1 MVSVTGG
8 WVGQLPLFLF
18 LLTGVVVVV
27 YTGATI
33 HRVQQVHRWGPDTT
47 FFSVLLV
54 KRSGQSDSASFLCL
68 TCDVCLNWY
77 AAEDNESVETGT
89 INEYLKF
96 FIALL
101 AIVNPMGM
109 LPVFINMT
117 AHQTA
122 EVRRK
127 NSVMAAVSMGIIL
140 LVVLF
145 SGEAI
150 LRFFGIS
157 VDSFRVG
164 GGILILLMAISML
177 NAKMGNVRQ
186 TKEEEL
192 DSAERDNVAV
202 VPLGT
207 PLLAG
212 PGAISTVILYAQR
225 YPSPLHYIYLMVAI
239 VLLACLIACLF
250 RLAPAITRLFG
261 KTGINIVTRLMG
273 LIMAAMG
280 VEFIASGLRHLFP
293 VLAG

>member
-1 MVSVTGG
+1 M
-8 WVGQLPLFLF
+8 
-18 LLTGVVVVV
+18 
-27 YTGATI
+27 
-33 HRVQQVHRWGPDTT
+33 
-47 FFSVLLV
+47 
-54 KRSGQSDSASFLCL
+54 
-68 TCDVCLNWY
+68 
-77 AAEDNESVETGT
+77 ETGS

-96 FIALL
+96 FVALL
-101 AIVNPMGM
+101 AIVNPVGTI
-109 LPVFINMT
+109 PIFINMT
-117 AHQTA
+117 ANQDQVA
-122 EVRRK
+122 RNR
-127 NSVMAAVSMGIIL
+127 NGSMAAISMGIIL

-145 SGEAI
+145 TGEAI

-177 NAKMGNVRQ
+177 NAKMSNVKQ

-192 DSAERDNVAV
+192 DSAERDSVAV

-225 YPSPLHYIYLMVAI
+225 SPSAWHYAYLVVAI
-239 VLLACLIACLF
+239 LFLVCLTALLF
-250 RLAPAITRLFG
+250 RLAPTITRLLG

-280 VEFIASGLRHLFP
+280 VEFISHGLKQLFP
-293 VLAG
+293 VLG